1 MQDLS
6 VNSQRTYGSYA
17 RQFEKWLNG
26 REPTLKLGEAFLE
39 EMRQKAKKQNTVS
52 VAGRALRR
60 LFNLQVG
67 VPNIEMLEPEYLS
80 VEEIKRL
87 IEKAP
92 TLLEKTLII
101 MIFSTGC
108 RISEVL
114 NLMMKDVELEKQVI
128 TVVRKGGRRQRTP
141 LGDEGTEALKVWL
154 KARQSSSPRVFMDYT
169 YNNIYYRF
177 KVLGKKAKVPHFH
190 AHILRHSRGRHLSEA
205 GVPME
210 RISEILDHRRLDT
223 TAKIYGN
230 LRAEQRAKYL
240 APF

>member
-1 MQDLS
+1 MKELS
-6 VNSQRTYGSYA
+6 ANTQKTYGTYA
-17 RQFEKWLNG
+17 KIFNAWLNG
-26 REPTLKLGEAFLE
+26 RKPTLKLGEAFLE
-39 EMRQKAKKQNTVS
+39 DMRQKGAKQNTVG

-60 LFNLQVG
+60 IFNLKVG
-67 VPNIEMLEPEYLS
+67 VPNIEMLEPEYLA
-80 VEEIKRL
+80 VEEIKTL

-92 TLLEKTLII
+92 TLLEKTLLI
-101 MIFSTGC
+101 MLFSTGC
-108 RISEVL
+108 RISEIL

-154 KARQSSSPRVFMDYT
+154 KARQSNTARVFMDYS
-169 YNNIYYRF
+169 YQNIYYRF
-177 KVLGKKAKVPHFH
+177 KMVAKKAKVKHFH
-190 AHILRHSRGRHLSEA
+190 PHMLRHSRGRQLSQA
-205 GVPME
+205 GVSME

-230 LRAEQRAKYL
+230 LKAEERAKYL